1 MLEVGSDSPPSW
13 LHWDSGTR
21 TLQGLPLNQDQG
33 LHDLCVT
40 SADGSSRVLLSLEVL
55 DEEQLPQEDHLHQED
70 HLFSCGPREPL
81 TLLTVVLD
89 ADLTKMSSLQR
100 VALLDNMRSFSG
112 TELRRLKVQPVV
124 NNRLFDM
131 SAFVAGPGNARK
143 VS

>member
-1 MLEVGSDSPPSW
+1 MLEVGLDTPPSW
-13 LHWDSGTR
+13 LHWDPETR
-21 TLQGLPLNQDQG
+21 TLQGLPLDQDKG

-40 SADGSSRVLLSLEVL
+40 SADSSSRVFLSLEVQ
-55 DEEQLPQEDHLHQED
+55 DEEQLLQEDQP
-70 HLFSCGPREPL
+70 FSCGPREPL

-89 ADLTKMSSLQR
+89 ADLTKMNSHQR
-100 VALLDNMRSFSG
+100 VALLETMKSFSG
-112 TELRRLKVQPVV
+112 TELRDMKVQPVV

>member
-1 MLEVGSDSPPSW
+1 MLKVGSDSPPSW
-13 LHWDSGTR
+13 LHWDPETR
-21 TLQGLPLNQDQG
+21 TLQGLPLDQDKG

-40 SADGSSRVLLSLEVL
+40 TADGSSHVFLSLEVL
-55 DEEQLPQEDHLHQED
+55 DEEQLLKEDQ
-70 HLFSCGPREPL
+70 LFSCGLREPL

-89 ADLTKMSSLQR
+89 ADLTKMSSHQR
-100 VALLDNMRSFSG
+100 VALLDTMRSFSG
-112 TELRRLKVQPVV
+112 VGLRDMKIQPVV